1 MSRKNKSF
9 RTKLSLYFVLFTEVI
24 FTALW
29 VLQTVFLQS
38 FYNAMLIKNTKS
50 AAQQIIYSGED
61 TDTIDSLALNNS
73 LVVYMTDTEGHIIY
87 STDEYKSTY
96 NGNSYEHD
104 KENPYRKNEEMNW
117 QKSPYRNLP
126 DGYDEFLSN
135 LEKNGKSTEYRT
147 DTLFVYGEY
156 ISENTVLYVGTTLDP
171 VGAAANIIRIQLLW
185 VTVISVIIALAFAF
199 FIAGKFS
206 KPVTEISKQA
216 KKIGGTDFS
225 VNFESDFCAEID
237 ELSNTL
243 VHTNAALNES
253 RGFQRE
259 LLANVSHD
267 LRTPLTMIKG
277 YAESIRDF
285 GDDDVQRTADSEII
299 MREADRLNE
308 LVNEVLEY
316 SELQTNGYNTEFERI
331 DLSKLVKSVI
341 MQFEPLFQS
350 QGGIIECSVS
360 ENIFVNGNYRQLER
374 VVYNLL
380 DNAIRHTGDSK
391 KIIIKLQPENGHARL
406 SVRDYG
412 NGIPDEQLPHIWE
425 RYYTYRQ
432 RNKQGVSGLGLAI
445 VKQIVSIHNGE
456 CGVTSENGL
465 GSVFWVTLEMC

>member
-1 MSRKNKSF
+1 M
-9 RTKLSLYFVLFTEVI
+9 
-24 FTALW
+24 
-29 VLQTVFLQS
+29 
-38 FYNAMLIKNTKS
+38 
-50 AAQQIIYSGED
+50 
-61 TDTIDSLALNNS
+61 
-73 LVVYMTDTEGHIIY
+73 
-87 STDEYKSTY
+87 
-96 NGNSYEHD
+96 
-104 KENPYRKNEEMNW
+104 
-117 QKSPYRNLP
+117 
-126 DGYDEFLSN
+126 
-135 LEKNGKSTEYRT
+135 
-147 DTLFVYGEY
+147 
-156 ISENTVLYVGTTLDP
+156 
-171 VGAAANIIRIQLLW
+171 
-185 VTVISVIIALAFAF
+185 
-199 FIAGKFS
+199 
-206 KPVTEISKQA
+206 
-216 KKIGGTDFS
+216 
-225 VNFESDFCAEID
+225 
-237 ELSNTL
+237 
-243 VHTNAALNES
+243 NES
-253 RGFQRE
+253 RFFQRE

-316 SELQTNGYNTEFERI
+316 SELHTNGYNTEFERI

-360 ENIFVNGNYRQLER
+360 ENISVNGNYRQLER

-391 KIIIKLQPENGHARL
+391 KITIKLQPQNGHTWL
-406 SVRDYG
+406 SVQDYG

-432 RNKQGVSGLGLAI
+432 RNKQGVSELGLAI
-445 VKQIVSIHNGE
+445 VKQIVSLHNGE
-456 CGVTSENGL
+456 CGVTSENGF